1 MSKDQAIGGAILVVC
16 VAVALFY
23 IVTLFVPSWLGVFGV
38 TDTGAVQFWIVA
50 FQSS

>member
-23 IVTLFVPSWLGVFGV
+23 PAAARIATVGCRSRRMPVQHPEVSW
-38 TDTGAVQFWIVA
+38 
-50 FQSS
+50 